1 MIKNLFL
8 IIFISILLIN
18 KIYAKNDIFI
28 YATIDQDIITNFDIK
43 KETEYLK
50 ILNPDLSKLS
60 EEKIFQISKNSLIK
74 EIIKKNEIKKFF
86 DLEKENPFVKDY
98 LRDLYLSL
106 NFKDE
111 SEFIKFLESYSNYSI
126 NEIKR
131 KLKIEIMWNELIYS
145 RYYNQLRI
153 DKDEFIK
160 KIDNLTDKPV
170 NEYLLSEIVF
180 KKEKDQDLEN
190 QINTISQSIKDV
202 GFENAANIYSLSE
215 SSKLGGKI
223 GWVSENNLS
232 QKILKKIINLKK
244 DEITEVIQLGNNYL
258 ILKINEIRK
267 KNISINKDEELEKMI
282 KFETNKQLN
291 QFSKIYFNKSK
302 INYSINENKPILIIA
317 GEPKSIFLKFL
328 NL

>member
-1 MIKNLFL
+1 MFKNLFL
-8 IIFISILLIN
+8 IIFISILSIN

-111 SEFIKFLESYSNYSI
+111 SEFTKFLESYSNYSI

-131 KLKIEIMWNELIYS
+131 KLKIEILWNELIYS

-160 KIDNLTDKPV
+160 KIDNLKDKPV

-202 GFENAANIYSLSE
+202 GFENTANIYSLSE

-223 GWVSENNLS
+223 GWISENNLS

-244 DEITEVIQLGNNYL
+244 EEITEVIQLGNNYL

-291 QFSKIYFNKSK
+291 QFSKIYFDKSK
-302 INYSINENKPILIIA
+302 INYSINEK
-317 GEPKSIFLKFL
+317 
-328 NL
+328 

>member
-1 MIKNLFL
+1 MFKNLFL

-50 ILNPDLSKLS
+50 ILNPDLSKLNK
-60 EEKIFQISKNSLIK
+60 EKIFQISKNSLIK

-98 LRDLYLSL
+98 LKDLYLSL

-111 SEFIKFLESYSNYSI
+111 NEFSKYLENYSNYSI
-126 NEIKR
+126 NEIKG

-145 RYYNQLRI
+145 RYYNQVKI
-153 DKDEFIK
+153 NKDEFIK
-160 KIDNLTDKPV
+160 KIDSLPNKPV

-180 KKEKDQDLEN
+180 KKEKDQNLKD
-190 QINTISQSIKDV
+190 QVDIISKSIEDV

-232 QKILKKIINLKK
+232 QKILEKLINLKK
-244 DEITEVIQLGNNYL
+244 NEITEIIQLGNNYL
-258 ILKINEIRK
+258 ILKINKIRK

-282 KFETNKQLN
+282 RFETNKQLN
-291 QFSKIYFNKSK
+291 QFSKIYFDKSK
-302 INYSINENKPILIIA
+302 INYSINEK
-317 GEPKSIFLKFL
+317 
-328 NL
+328 

>member
-1 MIKNLFL
+1 MNLQN
-8 IIFISILLIN
+8 I
-18 KIYAKNDIFI
+18 
-28 YATIDQDIITNFDIK
+28 
-43 KETEYLK
+43 
-50 ILNPDLSKLS
+50 
-60 EEKIFQISKNSLIK
+60 
-74 EIIKKNEIKKFF
+74 
-86 DLEKENPFVKDY
+86 
-98 LRDLYLSL
+98 
-106 NFKDE
+106 
-111 SEFIKFLESYSNYSI
+111 LESYSNYSI

-291 QFSKIYFNKSK
+291 QFSKIYFDKSK
-302 INYSINENKPILIIA
+302 INYSINEK
-317 GEPKSIFLKFL
+317 
-328 NL
+328 

>member
-111 SEFIKFLESYSNYSI
+111 SEFTKFLESYSNYSI

-291 QFSKIYFNKSK
+291 QFSKIYFDKSK
-302 INYSINENKPILIIA
+302 INYSINEK
-317 GEPKSIFLKFL
+317 
-328 NL
+328 

>member
-1 MIKNLFL
+1 MFKNLFL

-106 NFKDE
+106 NFKNE
-111 SEFIKFLESYSNYSI
+111 SEFTKFLESYSNYSI

-244 DEITEVIQLGNNYL
+244 EEITEVIQLGNNYL

-291 QFSKIYFNKSK
+291 QFSKIYFDKSK
-302 INYSINENKPILIIA
+302 INYSINEK
-317 GEPKSIFLKFL
+317 
-328 NL
+328 

>member
-1 MIKNLFL
+1 MFKNLFL

-106 NFKDE
+106 NFKNE
-111 SEFIKFLESYSNYSI
+111 SEFTKFLESYSNYSI

-232 QKILKKIINLKK
+232 QKILKKLINLKK
-244 DEITEVIQLGNNYL
+244 EEITEVIQLGNNYL

-291 QFSKIYFNKSK
+291 QFSKIYFDKSK
-302 INYSINENKPILIIA
+302 INYSINEK
-317 GEPKSIFLKFL
+317 
-328 NL
+328 

>member
-1 MIKNLFL
+1 MFKNLFL
-8 IIFISILLIN
+8 IIFISILSIN

-111 SEFIKFLESYSNYSI
+111 SEFTKFLESYSNYSI

-131 KLKIEIMWNELIYS
+131 KLKIEILWNELIYS

-202 GFENAANIYSLSE
+202 GFENTANIYSLSE

-223 GWVSENNLS
+223 GWISENNLS

-244 DEITEVIQLGNNYL
+244 EEITEVIQLGNNYL

-291 QFSKIYFNKSK
+291 QFSKIYFDKSK
-302 INYSINENKPILIIA
+302 INYSINEK
-317 GEPKSIFLKFL
+317 
-328 NL
+328 

>member
-1 MIKNLFL
+1 MFKNLFL
-8 IIFISILLIN
+8 IIFISILSIN

-106 NFKDE
+106 NFKNE
-111 SEFIKFLESYSNYSI
+111 SEFTKFLESYSNYSI

-131 KLKIEIMWNELIYS
+131 KLKIEILWNELIYS

-223 GWVSENNLS
+223 GWISENNLS

-244 DEITEVIQLGNNYL
+244 EEITEVIQLGNNYL

-291 QFSKIYFNKSK
+291 QFSKIYFDKSK
-302 INYSINENKPILIIA
+302 INYSINEK
-317 GEPKSIFLKFL
+317 
-328 NL
+328 

>member
-1 MIKNLFL
+1 M
-8 IIFISILLIN
+8 
-18 KIYAKNDIFI
+18 
-28 YATIDQDIITNFDIK
+28 
-43 KETEYLK
+43 
-50 ILNPDLSKLS
+50 
-60 EEKIFQISKNSLIK
+60 
-74 EIIKKNEIKKFF
+74 
-86 DLEKENPFVKDY
+86 
-98 LRDLYLSL
+98 SL

-111 SEFIKFLESYSNYSI
+111 SEFTKFLENYSNYSI

-291 QFSKIYFNKSK
+291 QFSKIYFDKSK
-302 INYSINENKPILIIA
+302 INYSINEK
-317 GEPKSIFLKFL
+317 
-328 NL
+328 

>member
-1 MIKNLFL
+1 MFKNLFL
-8 IIFISILLIN
+8 IIFISILSIN

-111 SEFIKFLESYSNYSI
+111 NEFIKFLESYSNYSI

-131 KLKIEIMWNELIYS
+131 KLKIEILWNELIYS

-223 GWVSENNLS
+223 GWISENNLS

-244 DEITEVIQLGNNYL
+244 EEITEVIQLGNNYL

-291 QFSKIYFNKSK
+291 QFSKIYFDKSK
-302 INYSINENKPILIIA
+302 INYSINEK
-317 GEPKSIFLKFL
+317 
-328 NL
+328 

>member
-1 MIKNLFL
+1 
-8 IIFISILLIN
+8 
-18 KIYAKNDIFI
+18 
-28 YATIDQDIITNFDIK
+28 
-43 KETEYLK
+43 
-50 ILNPDLSKLS
+50 
-60 EEKIFQISKNSLIK
+60 
-74 EIIKKNEIKKFF
+74 
-86 DLEKENPFVKDY
+86 
-98 LRDLYLSL
+98 
-106 NFKDE
+106 
-111 SEFIKFLESYSNYSI
+111 
-126 NEIKR
+126 
-131 KLKIEIMWNELIYS
+131 MWNELIYS

-267 KNISINKDEELEKMI
+267 KR
-282 KFETNKQLN
+282 
-291 QFSKIYFNKSK
+291 YFNK
-302 INYSINENKPILIIA
+302 
-317 GEPKSIFLKFL
+317 
-328 NL
+328 

>member
-1 MIKNLFL
+1 MFKNLFL
-8 IIFISILLIN
+8 IIFISILSIN

-111 SEFIKFLESYSNYSI
+111 SEFTKFLESYSNYSI

-131 KLKIEIMWNELIYS
+131 KLKIEILWNELIYS

-223 GWVSENNLS
+223 GWISENNLS

-244 DEITEVIQLGNNYL
+244 EEITEVIQLGNNYL

-291 QFSKIYFNKSK
+291 QFSKIYFDKSK
-302 INYSINENKPILIIA
+302 INYSINEK
-317 GEPKSIFLKFL
+317 
-328 NL
+328 

>member
-1 MIKNLFL
+1 MFKNLFL

-111 SEFIKFLESYSNYSI
+111 NEFIKFLESYSNYSI

-291 QFSKIYFNKSK
+291 QFSKIYFDKSK
-302 INYSINENKPILIIA
+302 INYSINEK
-317 GEPKSIFLKFL
+317 
-328 NL
+328 

>member
-1 MIKNLFL
+1 MFKNLFL

-111 SEFIKFLESYSNYSI
+111 NEFIKFLESYSNYSI

-244 DEITEVIQLGNNYL
+244 EEITEVIQLGNNYL
-258 ILKINEIRK
+258 ILKINKIRK

-282 KFETNKQLN
+282 RFETNKQLN
-291 QFSKIYFNKSK
+291 QFSKIYFDKSK
-302 INYSINENKPILIIA
+302 INYSINEK
-317 GEPKSIFLKFL
+317 
-328 NL
+328 